1 LVLIIHPLAFQP
13 PTTEKKQHTIK
24 ANNLQ
29 QQPRTKPQH
38 QAKPRP
44 HKSQIRSLGQIK
56 QQTTMKVPPP
66 ILLLTTAKAFTAP
79 RRHHS
84 PLHHGLNEQSPVKD
98 IPPSAATVTDT
109 PLPGTNVDAAFN
121 IGGMPTAL
129 DEDTKKKQ
137 IAKVRLWMLD
147 V

>member
-1 LVLIIHPLAFQP
+1 
-13 PTTEKKQHTIK
+13 
-24 ANNLQ
+24 
-29 QQPRTKPQH
+29 
-38 QAKPRP
+38 
-44 HKSQIRSLGQIK
+44 
-56 QQTTMKVPPP
+56 
-66 ILLLTTAKAFTAP
+66 
-79 RRHHS
+79 
-84 PLHHGLNEQSPVKD
+84 VKD